1 MTDFKDEFQNQL
13 RSLDEA
19 ITAAVTSNNERNNTF
34 SNTVIENLTQ
44 INTRIA
50 TLANGIRQLKDQLN
64 TLQTQIQQN
73 DGQIQNNTGQ
83 MTNLQNENAQLRQQL
98 DAIQN
103 DSEQMRQEIQ
113 SRQNTIDNY
122 ENQLRV
128 LTDERDALR
137 NNLNATGDVGA
148 QHATEIQNLTQGF
161 ESQIEEKNTQI
172 QTLQNEI
179 TGKDTEI
186 ERLTRELESKNNQL
200 EQLNLQTNQN
210 DERLNELQSRNEELV
225 IENTDLTHIIT
236 EATTAI
242 RIAIERMREFN
253 NPNAFN
259 ETGKDDILRTI
270 NESIENINNIISGAP
285 NQGSPPPMQAPP
297 MLAAPRQNMTQKSSK
312 TYTWP
317 PLEPI
322 NVSGQLYTNTNEL
335 MTQLEKKAKQ
345 QPFDNNTRNPSK
357 YALALQEI
365 KAAIESGT
373 DIPNNIGQILT
384 RNVSINNNKITGGK
398 TKKRRKYKKQRGGFT
413 YKHNAKRKT
422 FSTTLNIAKGNS
434 KKTSKRFKK

>member
-1 MTDFKDEFQNQL
+1 
-13 RSLDEA
+13 LDE
-19 ITAAVTSNNERNNTF
+19 
-34 SNTVIENLTQ
+34 
-44 INTRIA
+44 
-50 TLANGIRQLKDQLN
+50 KK
-64 TLQTQIQQN
+64 
-73 DGQIQNNTGQ
+73 
-83 MTNLQNENAQLRQQL
+83 
-98 DAIQN
+98 N

-210 DERLNELQSRNEELV
+210 DVRLNELQSRNEELV

-285 NQGSPPPMQAPP
+285 NQGSPPPPMQASF
-297 MLAAPRQNMTQKSSK
+297 RNITN
-312 TYTWP
+312 P
-317 PLEPI
+317 PLPTFEI
-322 NVSGQLYTNTNEL
+322 TDKNGNKIQYQTSKIIK
-335 MTQLEKKAKQ
+335 QLEDKI
-345 QPFDNNTRNPSK
+345 NNPNIKDKSK
-357 YALALQEI
+357 YKLALKEI
-365 KAAIESGT
+365 NDGA
-373 DIPNNIGQILT
+373 DIVTTLDKHVTFKNNII
-384 RNVSINNNKITGGK
+384 SGGK